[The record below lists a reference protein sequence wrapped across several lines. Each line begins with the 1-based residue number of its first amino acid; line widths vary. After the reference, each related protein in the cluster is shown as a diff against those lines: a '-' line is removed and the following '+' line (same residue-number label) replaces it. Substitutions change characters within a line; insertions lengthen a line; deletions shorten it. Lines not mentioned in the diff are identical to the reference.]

1 MINQMVNKCDAVSIK
16 SNELSPPT
24 AEARII
30 RALKF
35 VPLEADKLGG
45 LGQIVFTRPSTTA
58 VLCRDSMNNTHNNDC
73 NNEKRRFDSTD
84 LGRFASQSAPSSPK
98 RQVFAVPASIPAS
111 VHRYSGG
118 TFSITE
124 SDGRQRL
131 RLCPSPPS
139 YVSVSTPE
147 TSALKALIEQ
157 SRYRRSGETKFQAN
171 TAYDITTSTGVSSS
185 SSSLT
190 ASQSKSKSKR
200 NATNSLEKVS
210 PDLTTKDVSFRP
222 NITPRMNNIATQTV
236 PVTVSAFDPSSTSC
250 NHNNTSNIV
259 NRSAGISV
267 MNNPISQHLTTNGQV
282 PFNGSFV
289 PFIDSRH
296 LTHLAAHS
304 LMNTTSQAST
314 GFNPLNLWYPARTLG
329 INNNCTSNNQGV
341 TATVGSFL
349 PFPNIAVLE
358 KNTCNST
365 TVAVSSTSSSAVTA
379 ATDTNTTTVTT
390 TATADT
396 NRNNNAAN
404 ANDNNN
410 NDDGSVSDDVAV
422 NSGNLQSKFTLR
434 DVMLGD
440 EENPIATAA
449 SYASSLSRF
458 VHIDQLQCSLKQK
471 SEEISS
477 NVICFAKRQ
486 LSAYGK
492 MLASLTKSN
501 IPAFRL
507 TGPAARLLLL
517 EYHLDPL
524 EVKSTGPRNA
534 LLKCDV
540 LQYIASHKLS
550 KVPADRGPSAAVQ
563 PEVKF
568 SKRLSRSFTDMPIV
582 QLMKE
587 AADQYSIQNIQ
598 FLIHFAPS
606 IFSFVIRA
614 CLLALKK
621 VPEVNVLA
629 SGDDVFTSPSVNIGI
644 NVISNDLFKMV
655 VIRDANLMS
664 AHEINLKRKE
674 LEEKVHSGT
683 LIDDD
688 CQHPTFSIINLAD
701 MHVTKCAE
709 VLLPPQCALLSYG
722 EVYQTVSDENVRC
735 YRVRATLS
743 YNNAVIRDEAAL
755 EWLNSFGN
763 FLQHPILLI

>member
-1 MINQMVNKCDAVSIK
+1 
-16 SNELSPPT
+16 
-24 AEARII
+24 
-30 RALKF
+30 
-35 VPLEADKLGG
+35 
-45 LGQIVFTRPSTTA
+45 
-58 VLCRDSMNNTHNNDC
+58 
-73 NNEKRRFDSTD
+73 
-84 LGRFASQSAPSSPK
+84 
-98 RQVFAVPASIPAS
+98 
-111 VHRYSGG
+111 
-118 TFSITE
+118 
-124 SDGRQRL
+124 
-131 RLCPSPPS
+131 
-139 YVSVSTPE
+139 
-147 TSALKALIEQ
+147 
-157 SRYRRSGETKFQAN
+157 
-171 TAYDITTSTGVSSS
+171 
-185 SSSLT
+185 
-190 ASQSKSKSKR
+190 
-200 NATNSLEKVS
+200 
-210 PDLTTKDVSFRP
+210 
-222 NITPRMNNIATQTV
+222 
-236 PVTVSAFDPSSTSC
+236 
-250 NHNNTSNIV
+250 
-259 NRSAGISV
+259 
-267 MNNPISQHLTTNGQV
+267 
-282 PFNGSFV
+282 
-289 PFIDSRH
+289 
-296 LTHLAAHS
+296 
-304 LMNTTSQAST
+304 
-314 GFNPLNLWYPARTLG
+314 
-329 INNNCTSNNQGV
+329 
-341 TATVGSFL
+341 
-349 PFPNIAVLE
+349 
-358 KNTCNST
+358 
-365 TVAVSSTSSSAVTA
+365 
-379 ATDTNTTTVTT
+379 
-390 TATADT
+390 
-396 NRNNNAAN
+396 
-404 ANDNNN
+404 
-410 NDDGSVSDDVAV
+410 
-422 NSGNLQSKFTLR
+422 
-434 DVMLGD
+434 
-440 EENPIATAA
+440 
-449 SYASSLSRF
+449 
-458 VHIDQLQCSLKQK
+458 
-471 SEEISS
+471 
-477 NVICFAKRQ
+477 
-486 LSAYGK
+486 
-492 MLASLTKSN
+492 MLASLTKSK

-534 LLKCDV
+534 LLKC
-540 LQYIASHKLS
+540 

-587 AADQYSIQNIQ
+587 AADQYSHSKNTIPHSYETADVDVTT
-598 FLIHFAPS
+598 LINLVQQGDDNDRVDFAPS

-743 YNNAVIRDEAAL
+743 YNNAVIRDQAAL

>member
-1 MINQMVNKCDAVSIK
+1 
-16 SNELSPPT
+16 
-24 AEARII
+24 
-30 RALKF
+30 
-35 VPLEADKLGG
+35 
-45 LGQIVFTRPSTTA
+45 
-58 VLCRDSMNNTHNNDC
+58 
-73 NNEKRRFDSTD
+73 
-84 LGRFASQSAPSSPK
+84 
-98 RQVFAVPASIPAS
+98 
-111 VHRYSGG
+111 
-118 TFSITE
+118 
-124 SDGRQRL
+124 
-131 RLCPSPPS
+131 
-139 YVSVSTPE
+139 
-147 TSALKALIEQ
+147 
-157 SRYRRSGETKFQAN
+157 
-171 TAYDITTSTGVSSS
+171 
-185 SSSLT
+185 
-190 ASQSKSKSKR
+190 
-200 NATNSLEKVS
+200 
-210 PDLTTKDVSFRP
+210 
-222 NITPRMNNIATQTV
+222 
-236 PVTVSAFDPSSTSC
+236 
-250 NHNNTSNIV
+250 
-259 NRSAGISV
+259 
-267 MNNPISQHLTTNGQV
+267 
-282 PFNGSFV
+282 
-289 PFIDSRH
+289 
-296 LTHLAAHS
+296 
-304 LMNTTSQAST
+304 
-314 GFNPLNLWYPARTLG
+314 
-329 INNNCTSNNQGV
+329 
-341 TATVGSFL
+341 
-349 PFPNIAVLE
+349 
-358 KNTCNST
+358 
-365 TVAVSSTSSSAVTA
+365 
-379 ATDTNTTTVTT
+379 
-390 TATADT
+390 
-396 NRNNNAAN
+396 
-404 ANDNNN
+404 
-410 NDDGSVSDDVAV
+410 
-422 NSGNLQSKFTLR
+422 
-434 DVMLGD
+434 
-440 EENPIATAA
+440 
-449 SYASSLSRF
+449 
-458 VHIDQLQCSLKQK
+458 
-471 SEEISS
+471 
-477 NVICFAKRQ
+477 

-492 MLASLTKSN
+492 MLASLTKSK

-587 AADQYSIQNIQ
+587 AADQYSHSKNTIPHSYETADVDVTT
-598 FLIHFAPS
+598 LINLVQQGDDNDRVDFAPS

-664 AHEINLKRKE
+664 AHEINLKRKVE

-743 YNNAVIRDEAAL
+743 YNNAVIRDQAAL